1 MVYPGRV
8 TVCRVGWAFA
18 SDGGGAG
25 GDSGRI
31 QLQSS
36 LFSISGP
43 AQDLVLL
50 LRKTPILDLDKN
62 YGCFINLVM
71 AIVDISPPPRSEF
84 ERQLLRVQRDLL
96 RMGALVE
103 NSCVLAREALCDR
116 NLDSAQSLSYHD
128 KHIDQLYRQ
137 IELDCMHL
145 LALQVPVDNED
156 LRRIGAFLQ
165 MVRDLERIGDYA
177 EDIGE
182 VALKLFPYPVPALM
196 GRVQTMVDRCR
207 SMVAMSLLALSDLD
221 ARSGLEIKRKD
232 DAVDT
237 DYEELY
243 DLLVHQSSPLGPIE
257 PTVLLVLV
265 IRYLERIADHAT
277 NIGKRVAYIVT
288 GERT

>member
-1 MVYPGRV
+1 
-8 TVCRVGWAFA
+8 
-18 SDGGGAG
+18 
-25 GDSGRI
+25 
-31 QLQSS
+31 
-36 LFSISGP
+36 
-43 AQDLVLL
+43 
-50 LRKTPILDLDKN
+50 
-62 YGCFINLVM
+62 
-71 AIVDISPPPRSEF
+71 VDISPPPRSEF

-103 NSCVLAREALCDR
+103 NSCILAREALCDR
-116 NLDSAQSLSYHD
+116 NLESAQHLARHD
-128 KHIDQLYRQ
+128 KQIDQLYRQ

-145 LALQVPVDNED
+145 LAQQTSTEAN

-182 VALKLFPYPVPALM
+182 VSLRLVPYAVHPLM
-196 GRVQTMVDRCR
+196 GRVQTMLDRCR

-221 ARSGLEIKRKD
+221 AESGLEIKQKD
-232 DAVDT
+232 DSVDA
-237 DYEELY
+237 DYEDLY
-243 DLLVHQSSPLGPIE
+243 DLLVHQSTPKGPIE

-288 GERT
+288 GERS

>member
-1 MVYPGRV
+1 MM
-8 TVCRVGWAFA
+8 T
-18 SDGGGAG
+18 
-25 GDSGRI
+25 
-31 QLQSS
+31 
-36 LFSISGP
+36 
-43 AQDLVLL
+43 
-50 LRKTPILDLDKN
+50 
-62 YGCFINLVM
+62 
-71 AIVDISPPPRSEF
+71 VDISNPPRSEF

-116 NLDSAQSLSYHD
+116 NLDSAQTLSSHD
-128 KHIDQLYRQ
+128 KQIDQLYRQ

-145 LALQVPVDNED
+145 LAQQAPAEED

-182 VALKLFPYPVPALM
+182 VALQLFPYPAPPLM
-196 GRVQTMVDRCR
+196 GRVQTMLDRCR

-221 ARSGLEIKRKD
+221 ARSGLDVKQKD
-232 DAVDT
+232 DSVDA
-237 DYEELY
+237 DYEDLY
-243 DLLVHQSSPLGPIE
+243 DLLVHHSSPGGPIE

-288 GERT
+288 GERI